1 MSLNSLMYC
10 LLAALAS
17 HHQVTIC
24 INIWVM
30 GRQRMAVEEEGNLGV
45 ILRASK
51 SFSLKIQI
59 DNCFGKKSPPIH
71 HNGFLNTSATHFEM
85 LLKPLH
91 IYDDDETLNSF
102 NEETFNSL
110 QRLVAKQCQK
120 RDKTLILKLFFC
132 VCSLMKS
139 ETYQIKTDFHRRH
152 QHEEPKNFLV
162 CATAGKSTSKEVRD
176 FRMRKRQE
184 IFFWCEHRAAK
195 LHIFYDKLQCF
206 PGLGFPKLQSQVCKE
221 LSADAFSVGL
231 S

>member
-85 LLKPLH
+85 L
-91 IYDDDETLNSF
+91 YDDDETLNSF
-102 NEETFNSL
+102 KEETFNSL

-184 IFFWCEHRAAK
+184 IFF
-195 LHIFYDKLQCF
+195 FYASTEQQNYIYFMTSC
-206 PGLGFPKLQSQVCKE
+206 
-221 LSADAFSVGL
+221 SAFLV
-231 S
+231 

>member
-120 RDKTLILKLFFC
+120 REDFDFKTFFLRVFFDEKWNLPNQNWLSQKTSAWRAKKLFSLCHCRKKYFKGGKRLPHAKKARFFFFDASTEQQNYIYFMTN
-132 VCSLMKS
+132 CSA
-139 ETYQIKTDFHRRH
+139 
-152 QHEEPKNFLV
+152 FLV
-162 CATAGKSTSKEVRD
+162 
-176 FRMRKRQE
+176 
-184 IFFWCEHRAAK
+184 
-195 LHIFYDKLQCF
+195 
-206 PGLGFPKLQSQVCKE
+206 
-221 LSADAFSVGL
+221 
-231 S
+231 